1 MLHFGHCSEGIVV
14 MKYYAQ
20 GSLWNYLSKHKL
32 TCKEMLVLSFS
43 LVNGLTFLHGSS
55 YRTNGKFSRFFSCK
69 TLTEGARFIKI
80 IKPLLAKLSSYSN
93 KRFSNSRYSSNRCG
107 N

>member
-14 MKYYAQ
+14 MKYYTQ
-20 GSLWNYLSKHKL
+20 GSLWNYLSQHKL

-55 YRTNGKFSRFFSCK
+55 YRTNGKFSKVFCCK
-69 TLTEGARFIKI
+69 TLRESTWFIKTMTN
-80 IKPLLAKLSSYSN
+80 N
-93 KRFSNSRYSSNRCG
+93 KTLTYKV
-107 N
+107 